1 MNYLWFFAVAGGA
14 VILGLVLA
22 YAAMK
27 TRDRTPAEAARGKA
41 KTREMYQE
49 RDDETNPLDTVIDS
63 RPTKQSDH
71 YAAMPS
77 PSGTSTASH
86 RNLGPQMSAL
96 GGKGQWKAGRAVT
109 NLQSTIRAKHSA
121 TSEGGVT
128 PQDCKC

>member
-49 RDDETNPLDTVIDS
+49 RDDETNPLETVIDG

-71 YAAMPS
+71 HAAVPS
-77 PSGTSTASH
+77 QSATSTAEPPQPGTSDE
-86 RNLGPQMSAL
+86 RPRWEGPAESRPRGYKPAIDDPSQA
-96 GGKGQWKAGRAVT
+96 
-109 NLQSTIRAKHSA
+109 
-121 TSEGGVT
+121 
-128 PQDCKC
+128 